1 MPPLRTLV
9 LEIDTF
15 CTGCHYNLHGQ
26 VVTIDERL
34 GFPICRCPE
43 CGKFHPAGTGIT
55 ASTLWV
61 RRLATILLFTWATMV
76 LAGFVAIAVAFCP
89 LQVASSEAFT
99 YGQSLPTAQNKWHY
113 IFLMHPWQAQGTPE
127 TNGLATMLS
136 ISAGSLFSGF
146 IAGTLCVTLLWHW
159 PRWRYLWMLL
169 LPAIPVTILVMV
181 YRQIPEYVIIRLDCI
196 EHLLSQA
203 GIQSLG
209 ILLGVLLGRKV
220 SRFLIR
226 AIIPPKPRQ
235 ALAFLWSVDGKKL

>member
-1 MPPLRTLV
+1 
-9 LEIDTF
+9 
-15 CTGCHYNLHGQ
+15 
-26 VVTIDERL
+26 
-34 GFPICRCPE
+34 
-43 CGKFHPAGTGIT
+43 
-55 ASTLWV
+55 
-61 RRLATILLFTWATMV
+61 
-76 LAGFVAIAVAFCP
+76 
-89 LQVASSEAFT
+89 
-99 YGQSLPTAQNKWHY
+99 
-113 IFLMHPWQAQGTPE
+113 
-127 TNGLATMLS
+127 MLS